1 MIGRKVI
8 EMNLTIEELYI
19 FKEEYQKQ
27 AEEALRK
34 VEVVKEFIAYAEAK
48 TVNET
53 EVASDEVELEVEA
66 TENTA
71 ETQF

>member
-1 MIGRKVI
+1 
-8 EMNLTIEELYI
+8 MNLTIEELYI

-48 TVNET
+48 TMNET
-53 EVASDEVELEVEA
+53 EVTSDEVELEVEA

>member
-1 MIGRKVI
+1 
-8 EMNLTIEELYI
+8 MNLTIEELYI

-34 VEVVKEFIAYAEAK
+34 VEVVKDFIAYAEAK
-48 TVNET
+48 TINET
-53 EVASDEVELEVEA
+53 EVTSDEVELEVEA
-66 TENTA
+66 TEPTV

>member
-1 MIGRKVI
+1 
-8 EMNLTIEELYI
+8 MNLTIEELYI

-34 VEVVKEFIAYAEAK
+34 VEVVKDFIAYAEAK

-53 EVASDEVELEVEA
+53 EVTSDEVELEVEA
-66 TENTA
+66 TEPTV

>member
-1 MIGRKVI
+1 MIGKKVI

-53 EVASDEVELEVEA
+53 EVTSDEVELEVEA